1 MFGLWRDCRTGHSGG
16 SAIDESGLLTKQTN
30 EEVYYEKIW
39 VRIIRFHLCYIFGW
53 LRLDA
58 RVVWREESGG

>member
-1 MFGLWRDCRTGHSGG
+1 MFGLWSECRTGHSGE

-39 VRIIRFHLCYIFGW
+39 ARSIGFHLCYNFGW

-58 RVVWREESGG
+58 RVVWPAEEG

>member
-1 MFGLWRDCRTGHSGG
+1 MV
-16 SAIDESGLLTKQTN
+16 ESGLLTKQIN

-39 VRIIRFHLCYIFGW
+39 ARIIGWLLYFIFGW

-58 RVVWREESGG
+58 RVVWPA

>member
-1 MFGLWRDCRTGHSGG
+1 MKE
-16 SAIDESGLLTKQTN
+16 I
-30 EEVYYEKIW
+30 IW
-39 VRIIRFHLCYIFGW
+39 ARIIGFHRYIFGW